1 MILACDIA
9 CKAGRMAGTARQIH
23 LGRQLRQLRTEAG
36 LSLDEAAAHLERSR
50 ATVGHWERG
59 HSRVS
64 AKDLEALLEFYKT
77 PSDVVEQLHRLRRE
91 SGQRGWWQSY
101 KLPLY
106 LAPFVGFEA
115 EASEIFHFELGV
127 IPGLLQTENYARA
140 IHEAGRLVLTEA
152 ELQQWVDVR
161 LKRQERLNEGSGLAL
176 HVVIAEEALRR
187 VIGSRTVMVDQLER
201 LEEFAQRPNIRLQ
214 VLSFDAGSHEGIHG
228 PILLLRFPDPG
239 HCDVAFSDTPLGGH
253 VIDDIRDVAELARLF
268 ASLQARALDEDDSA
282 ELLRSIALEH
292 ASRVK
297 E

>member
-1 MILACDIA
+1 
-9 CKAGRMAGTARQIH
+9 MAGTARQIH

-64 AKDLEALLEFYKT
+64 SKDLDALLKLYRT
-77 PSDVVEQLHRLRRE
+77 PENVAEQLQQLRRE

-101 KLPLY
+101 KLPSY

-127 IPGLLQTENYARA
+127 VPGLLQTEEYARA
-140 IHEAGRLVLTEA
+140 IHEVGRLALTDA
-152 ELQQWVDVR
+152 ELQHWVDVR
-161 LKRQERLNEGSGLAL
+161 LKRQERLSESSGLTL

-187 VIGSRTVMVDQLER
+187 VIGSRVVMANQLER
-201 LEEFAQRPNIRLQ
+201 IDKLTRRPNVRLQ
-214 VLSFDAGSHEGIHG
+214 VLPFGAGAHEGLHG
-228 PILLLRFPDPG
+228 PILVLRFPDPG

-268 ASLQARALDEDDSA
+268 ASLQARALPENKSV
-282 ELLRSIALEH
+282 ELLRSIAQEQ
-292 ASRVK
+292 ASCAK